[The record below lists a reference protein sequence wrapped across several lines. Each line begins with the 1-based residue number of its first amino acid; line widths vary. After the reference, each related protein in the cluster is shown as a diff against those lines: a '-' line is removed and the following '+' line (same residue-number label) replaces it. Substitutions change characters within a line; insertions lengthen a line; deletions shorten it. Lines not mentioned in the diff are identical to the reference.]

1 MIGLAIILP
10 LNYPNLKT
18 AKKVLDRASAG
29 AMLMYITLI
38 GAGILIGVFDKSGI
52 MEKMGVLILNFV
64 SRLFR
69 RLYSFDG
76 RDIGCSNGNY
86 FLYRFLFLWS
96 DAYSFECN

>member
-1 MIGLAIILP
+1 MIGLVIILP
-10 LNYPNLKT
+10 LNYPNLKI

-64 SRLFR
+64 PDYLGTYIP
-69 RLYSFDG
+69 LMVG
-76 RDIGCSNGNY
+76 ILAVQWQL
-86 FLYRFLFLWS
+86 FLYGFLFLWS